1 MGGDN
6 MNVGDLIKNIRK
18 INNLTQNQFAKK
30 FFVTPKTISNYEN
43 GLRSPDLEF
52 LNKVCGEFNL
62 TIDYFVKSPKTE
74 SDPKD
79 LVISEKN
86 GKYAIYDKGQSVYL
100 TPHIYTKIILSAYN
114 YHIGII
120 AKDLIDEENQ
130 VIKGYGEVVYSAII
144 DNFGNVVEVSDL
156 NFFIVIHLIC
166 LAFAMQKT
174 KKTAK
179 SIW

>member
-1 MGGDN
+1 

-74 SDPKD
+74 SDPTD
-79 LVISEKN
+79 LVI
-86 GKYAIYDKGQSVYL
+86 
-100 TPHIYTKIILSAYN
+100 
-114 YHIGII
+114 
-120 AKDLIDEENQ
+120 
-130 VIKGYGEVVYSAII
+130 
-144 DNFGNVVEVSDL
+144 
-156 NFFIVIHLIC
+156 
-166 LAFAMQKT
+166 
-174 KKTAK
+174 
-179 SIW
+179 